1 MSSSTLQK
9 KLENVNPKLVRNKI
23 GWAVSLKIS
32 HCEGKVSLEKRKCAG
47 KEEQDHRTLFPNKDS
62 NQFPTQMELKE
73 DRA

>member
-47 KEEQDHRTLFPNKDS
+47 KEEQDPS
-62 NQFPTQMELKE
+62 NSLSKQGFQPVSNSNGAK
-73 DRA
+73 RR